1 MLLFSSSIKAN
12 DSDMVNCNHSWKIVV
27 IGSSTAYGMGATVY
41 DSSWVGRFTYYIK
54 SKNSLNEVINL
65 GTPGFKT
72 YENLRP
78 DGYVPPANRPA
89 PVYGYN
95 ITAALS
101 YHPDAIIINMPS
113 NDAVNDYTL
122 AEQQANYEAALH
134 LADSAKVPVWVTT
147 TQPRNYLTAAQAQ
160 NLIDTRAWIL
170 TRFGNKAVDFWD
182 GVANPDGSISSVYVY
197 DYAHVTNLG
206 HNLFFTRMR
215 SETILDSLC
224 NRCNGNLTV
233 NAGNDITLSLPI
245 NYCNL
250 NGSAYSSLG
259 SITSYNWTKISG
271 PAAYQISNPI
281 TSGTAITGLTAG
293 NYSFELKV
301 SDSKLNTTR
310 DTIIISVNCSSGS
323 ATGSTTNITK
333 CSSLLPYIWNGAN
346 YTATGTYT
354 KTLTNSVGC
363 DSIATLVFTVKAS
376 STSTT
381 NVSKCSNQ
389 VPYLWN
395 GVNYSVSGT
404 YTKSFTN
411 TIGCDSI
418 ATLILTVKSTTTSTT
433 NVMKCTNQLPYSWN
447 GTNYSVAGT
456 YTKTLTNA
464 AGCDSVAKL
473 ILTIK
478 ATSTSTTNITICSS
492 LLPFQWNGSS
502 YSTAGSY
509 TKTLSNSFG
518 CDSVA
523 TLKLTI
529 KNSSTSLT
537 SVSRCSN
544 QLPYLWNGTNYS
556 TAGTYTYTTNNAVGC
571 DSVAT
576 LVFSVKPTSTSST
589 PISVC
594 SNQLPYLWNGTN
606 YSIPGTYT
614 YTTNNAVGCDSVAT
628 LVFSV
633 KPTSTSSIPVTVCSN
648 QLPYLWNGTNYST
661 SGTYTYTTNN
671 TVGCDSVATL
681 VFSVNP
687 TSVSSTNVS
696 VCSNQLPYLWN
707 GTNYST
713 AGTYTYTT
721 NNAVGCDSVAT
732 LVLTINA
739 LPTVNAGNYSSLFT
753 TSAAITLTGT
763 PAGGAFSGTGVSGNS
778 FNPAVSG
785 AGIFTI
791 TYTYSDPLTGCSNSG
806 LTSITVNAT
815 TCNFSVATA
824 LTGSTNVC
832 GNMGVGD
839 SAVYTISAVDAASYT
854 WSVSNATTMG
864 MSLIRNGSSVKIK
877 YGSTFTT
884 GTVTVVVIG
893 CDNTTVLKTLA
904 ITKTVPGAP
913 ANITDASGNTAT
925 AYICPYIGGSNVTY
939 VATAPATNAS
949 AVIAY
954 RWSLPAGSVLV
965 SVNAVDSSSITIKYP
980 TTPTSLSIS
989 VIAVSG
995 CGNSAAKSLA
1005 LSVTAPATP
1014 GTITG
1019 LADVCASIGSGA
1031 QSGNVTYSIVAVNN
1045 AASYLWVV
1053 PARVTIVS
1061 GQGTT
1066 SLIVKF
1072 DSSFVSGAI
1081 TVQSIS
1087 PCGNSIAKSLTV
1099 YKRVSAAGTIQK
1111 EFTPTS
1117 ILAVTSVCGLSSETY
1132 RTKKVTYATS
1142 YNWSLAVGTNATITH
1157 VNASGINDTAVI
1169 VTFLN
1174 GFTKDTLSL
1183 KTVTPC
1189 SVSIAKTVALSAILL
1204 PPTVSA
1210 ISGSLTPC
1218 IGSVITYTATAP
1230 APTTA
1235 QSAISIYRWTK
1246 PANTTITSAA
1256 VDSSSITLSY
1266 NTGFTGGAITA
1277 KGQSACGIAGTAKS
1291 VSLMYLPPTP
1301 TSITSS
1307 TGLYNACIGT
1317 PITFTVVVAAPTT
1330 TQVAASVYR
1339 WTKPNNTTITSA
1351 NTDSSVITVQFN
1363 TGYTGGSLTVKGQT
1377 VCGAQGTAKS
1387 QALTHTGC
1395 PTGTVA
1401 PPIVKVS
1408 SGTPLQLEMVLN
1420 IYPNPNEGEFDM
1432 EIKTNILEKK
1442 SVDIQIIDMKGIL
1455 IRKYNAQNEN
1465 GFAKKHFNEPLLSS
1479 GIYTIRVVMTTLSK
1493 EARLVIQKGVA
1504 TLENQK
1510 DESSLKK

>member
-1 MLLFSSSIKAN
+1 MPFSFFNLKKSILFSLFILLFSNSIKAN
-12 DSDMVNCNHSWKIVV
+12 DSDVVNCNHAWKIVV
-27 IGSSTAYGMGATVY
+27 IGSSTSYGMGATVY

-78 DGYVPPANRPA
+78 DGYVPPANRPS
-89 PVYGYN
+89 PVAGYN

-122 AEQQANYEAALH
+122 AEQQANYEAAIH
-134 LADSAKVPVWVTT
+134 LADSAKVTVWVTT
-147 TQPRNYLTAAQAQ
+147 TQPRNYLTTAQVQ

-197 DYAHVTNLG
+197 DYVHVTNLG

-224 NRCNGNLTV
+224 NRSGSLTV
-233 NAGNDITLSLPI
+233 NAGSDKTLLLPV

-250 NGSAYSSLG
+250 NGTANSSLG

-271 PAAYQISNPI
+271 PASYQISSPL
-281 TSGTAITGLTAG
+281 TSGTAITGLTVG

-323 ATGSTTNITK
+323 STGSTTNITK
-333 CSSLLPYIWNGAN
+333 CSSLLPYAWNGAN
-346 YTATGTYT
+346 YSATGTYT
-354 KTLTNSVGC
+354 KTLTNTAGC
-363 DSIATLVFTVKAS
+363 DSIATLVLTVKAS
-376 STSTT
+376 STSTS

-389 VPYLWN
+389 VPYSWN
-395 GVNYSVSGT
+395 GTSYSVSGT

-411 TIGCDSI
+411 TVGCDSI
-418 ATLILTVKSTTTSTT
+418 AILILTIKSTTTSTT

-502 YSTAGSY
+502 YSTAGTY

-529 KNSSTSLT
+529 KNSSTSST
-537 SVSRCSN
+537 SISRCLN

-556 TAGTYTYTTNNAVGC
+556 IAGTYTYTTNNSVGC

-576 LVFSVKPTSTSST
+576 LVLTAKSTSTSST
-589 PISVC
+589 PVSVC

-606 YSIPGTYT
+606 YSIAGTYN
-614 YTTNNAVGCDSVAT
+614 YTTNNSVGCDSVAT
-628 LVFSV
+628 LVLTV
-633 KPTSTSSIPVTVCSN
+633 KSTSTSSTPVSVCSNQLPYLWNGANYSIAGTYTYTTNNSVGCDSVSALIFTVNPTTTSLTSYSICSN
-648 QLPYLWNGTNYST
+648 QLPYLWNGTNY
-661 SGTYTYTTNN
+661 Y
-671 TVGCDSVATL
+671 
-681 VFSVNP
+681 
-687 TSVSSTNVS
+687 
-696 VCSNQLPYLWN
+696 
-707 GTNYST
+707 T

-721 NNAVGCDSVAT
+721 NNTAGCDSVAT
-732 LVLTINA
+732 LVLTINE

-753 TSAAITLTGT
+753 TSASITLTGT
-763 PAGGAFSGTGVSGNS
+763 PAGGAFSGTGVSENT

-785 AGIFTI
+785 AGVFTI
-791 TYTYSDPLTGCSNSG
+791 TYTYSDPLTGCSN
-806 LTSITVNAT
+806 LTT
-815 TCNFSVATA
+815 TNISVSVLCNFSVATA
-824 LTGSTNVC
+824 ITGNTNVC
-832 GNMGVGD
+832 GNIGVGD
-839 SAVYTISAVDAASYT
+839 SAVYAISAVDAVSYA
-854 WSVSNATTMG
+854 WSVSSATTMG

-884 GTVTVVVIG
+884 GTVTVVVTG
-893 CDNTTVLKTLA
+893 CNSTTVTKTLA

-954 RWSLPAGSVLV
+954 RWTLPAGSVLV

-980 TTPTSLSIS
+980 ATPTSLSIS

-1014 GTITG
+1014 GTIAG

-1066 SLIVKF
+1066 SLNVKF
-1072 DSSFVSGAI
+1072 DSLFVSGAI

-1099 YKRVSAAGTIQK
+1099 YKRVSAASSAIQK

-1142 YNWSLAVGTNATITH
+1142 YNWSLALGTNATITH

-1230 APTTA
+1230 APTTS

-1301 TSITSS
+1301 TGITSS

-1330 TQVAASVYR
+1330 AQLAASVYR

-1401 PPIVKVS
+1401 PLVAKSDLYS
-1408 SGTPLQLEMVLN
+1408 SDNEVNTFT
-1420 IYPNPNEGEFDM
+1420 IYPNPNNGNF
-1432 EIKTNILEKK
+1432 EISIQLKEADHSLSTINISDIFGNIVKK
-1442 SVDIQIIDMKGIL
+1442 ITVGSLKGKIEASVRNLNLPKGIYFVN
-1455 IRKYNAQNEN
+1455 YNIGKSNQNIKMIIN
-1465 GFAKKHFNEPLLSS
+1465 
-1479 GIYTIRVVMTTLSK
+1479 
-1493 EARLVIQKGVA
+1493 
-1504 TLENQK
+1504 
-1510 DESSLKK
+1510 

>member
-1 MLLFSSSIKAN
+1 
-12 DSDMVNCNHSWKIVV
+12 
-27 IGSSTAYGMGATVY
+27 
-41 DSSWVGRFTYYIK
+41 
-54 SKNSLNEVINL
+54 
-65 GTPGFKT
+65 
-72 YENLRP
+72 
-78 DGYVPPANRPA
+78 
-89 PVYGYN
+89 
-95 ITAALS
+95 
-101 YHPDAIIINMPS
+101 
-113 NDAVNDYTL
+113 
-122 AEQQANYEAALH
+122 
-134 LADSAKVPVWVTT
+134 
-147 TQPRNYLTAAQAQ
+147 
-160 NLIDTRAWIL
+160 
-170 TRFGNKAVDFWD
+170 
-182 GVANPDGSISSVYVY
+182 
-197 DYAHVTNLG
+197 
-206 HNLFFTRMR
+206 
-215 SETILDSLC
+215 
-224 NRCNGNLTV
+224 
-233 NAGNDITLSLPI
+233 
-245 NYCNL
+245 
-250 NGSAYSSLG
+250 
-259 SITSYNWTKISG
+259 
-271 PAAYQISNPI
+271 
-281 TSGTAITGLTAG
+281 
-293 NYSFELKV
+293 
-301 SDSKLNTTR
+301 
-310 DTIIISVNCSSGS
+310 
-323 ATGSTTNITK
+323 
-333 CSSLLPYIWNGAN
+333 
-346 YTATGTYT
+346 
-354 KTLTNSVGC
+354 
-363 DSIATLVFTVKAS
+363 
-376 STSTT
+376 
-381 NVSKCSNQ
+381 
-389 VPYLWN
+389 
-395 GVNYSVSGT
+395 
-404 YTKSFTN
+404 
-411 TIGCDSI
+411 
-418 ATLILTVKSTTTSTT
+418 
-433 NVMKCTNQLPYSWN
+433 
-447 GTNYSVAGT
+447 
-456 YTKTLTNA
+456 
-464 AGCDSVAKL
+464 
-473 ILTIK
+473 
-478 ATSTSTTNITICSS
+478 
-492 LLPFQWNGSS
+492 
-502 YSTAGSY
+502 
-509 TKTLSNSFG
+509 
-518 CDSVA
+518 
-523 TLKLTI
+523 
-529 KNSSTSLT
+529 
-537 SVSRCSN
+537 
-544 QLPYLWNGTNYS
+544 
-556 TAGTYTYTTNNAVGC
+556 
-571 DSVAT
+571 
-576 LVFSVKPTSTSST
+576 
-589 PISVC
+589 
-594 SNQLPYLWNGTN
+594 
-606 YSIPGTYT
+606 
-614 YTTNNAVGCDSVAT
+614 
-628 LVFSV
+628 
-633 KPTSTSSIPVTVCSN
+633 
-648 QLPYLWNGTNYST
+648 
-661 SGTYTYTTNN
+661 
-671 TVGCDSVATL
+671 
-681 VFSVNP
+681 
-687 TSVSSTNVS
+687 
-696 VCSNQLPYLWN
+696 
-707 GTNYST
+707 
-713 AGTYTYTT
+713 
-721 NNAVGCDSVAT
+721 
-732 LVLTINA
+732 
-739 LPTVNAGNYSSLFT
+739 
-753 TSAAITLTGT
+753 
-763 PAGGAFSGTGVSGNS
+763 
-778 FNPAVSG
+778 
-785 AGIFTI
+785 
-791 TYTYSDPLTGCSNSG
+791 
-806 LTSITVNAT
+806 
-815 TCNFSVATA
+815 
-824 LTGSTNVC
+824 
-832 GNMGVGD
+832 MGVGD

-954 RWSLPAGSVLV
+954 RWTLPAGSVLV

-1019 LADVCASIGSGA
+1019 LADVCAVIGSGA

-1053 PARVTIVS
+1053 PAGVTIVS

-1066 SLIVKF
+1066 SLNVKF

-1099 YKRVSAAGTIQK
+1099 YKRVSAASSAIQK

-1117 ILAVTSVCGLSSETY
+1117 VLAVTSVCGLSSETY

-1204 PPTVSA
+1204 PPTVST

-1277 KGQSACGIAGTAKS
+1277 KGQSGCGIAGTAKS

-1317 PITFTVVVAAPTT
+1317 PITFTVVAPAPST
-1330 TQVAASVYR
+1330 TQVAASIYR
-1339 WTKPNNTTITSA
+1339 WTKPNNTIITSA

-1401 PPIVKVS
+1401 QPIVKVS
-1408 SGTPLQLEMVLN
+1408 SGTSQQLEMVLN

-1432 EIKTNILEKK
+1432 EIKTNVSEKK
-1442 SVDIQIIDMKGIL
+1442 SVDIQIIDMKGNL
-1455 IRKYNAQNEN
+1455 IRKYTAQNEN
-1465 GFAKKHFNEPLLSS
+1465 GFVKKHFNEPLLSS
-1479 GIYTIRVVMTTLSK
+1479 GIYTIRVVMNKLSK
-1493 EARLVIQKGVA
+1493 EARMVIQKGVA